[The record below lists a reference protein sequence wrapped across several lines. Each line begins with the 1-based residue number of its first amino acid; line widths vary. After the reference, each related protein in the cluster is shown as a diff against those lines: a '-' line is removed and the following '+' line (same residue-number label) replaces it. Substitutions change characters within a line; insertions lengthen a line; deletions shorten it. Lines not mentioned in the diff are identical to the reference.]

1 MAMNKTQLLQS
12 LIADSDI
19 TKKQAQHILETL
31 ASVATSSLKSDGN
44 FTIPGIVKLTL
55 KDKPATAER
64 QGINPFTKVSVTIP
78 AKPASKKVKALP
90 VAALKNSIA

>member
-1 MAMNKTQLLQS
+1 MAMNKTQLVQS

-19 TKKQAQHILETL
+19 SKKQAQHLLEALATL
-31 ASVATSSLKSDGN
+31 ASTSLKSDGT

-64 QGINPFTKVSVTIP
+64 QGINPFSKAPVTIP

-90 VAALKNSIA
+90 VAALKNAVA

>member
-1 MAMNKTQLLQS
+1 MNKTQLIQS

-19 TKKQAQHILETL
+19 TKKQAQHLLETL
-31 ASVATSSLKSDGN
+31 ASVASTSLKSEGS
-44 FTIPGIVKLTL
+44 FTIPGIVKLSL

-64 QGINPFTKVSVTIP
+64 QGINPFTKASVTIP

-90 VAALKNSIA
+90 VAALKNSVA